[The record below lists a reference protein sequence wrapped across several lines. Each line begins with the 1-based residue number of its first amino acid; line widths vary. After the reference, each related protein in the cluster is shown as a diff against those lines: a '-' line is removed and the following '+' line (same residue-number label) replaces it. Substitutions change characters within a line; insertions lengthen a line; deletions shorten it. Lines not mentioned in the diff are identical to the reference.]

1 MRNLE
6 IGAVDIGSEAW
17 ALLGPE
23 FLWFFFFI
31 LVVLSCGHII
41 ATGALD
47 NLWMGAGRSQRRKG
61 GASKFLFASQW
72 AKHTKVTP
80 SVRESGK
87 KQYSAFTS
95 SIVEAARE
103 IARSWMNLQ
112 CLKSILKM
120 TLYLGQIFMKTLT
133 NRMYRYIRPSF
144 HSWTHPSDYN
154 LYAYTSQVPKLH
166 EFLISRLI
174 CTV

>member
-1 MRNLE
+1 M
-6 IGAVDIGSEAW
+6 
-17 ALLGPE
+17 
-23 FLWFFFFI
+23 
-31 LVVLSCGHII
+31 VLSCGHII

-72 AKHTKVTP
+72 VKHTKVTP

-103 IARSWMNLQ
+103 IARS
-112 CLKSILKM
+112 
-120 TLYLGQIFMKTLT
+120 
-133 NRMYRYIRPSF
+133 
-144 HSWTHPSDYN
+144 
-154 LYAYTSQVPKLH
+154 
-166 EFLISRLI
+166 
-174 CTV
+174 

>member
-1 MRNLE
+1 MGNLE

-17 ALLGPE
+17 TSLGPE
-23 FLWFFFFI
+23 FLWFFFFF
-31 LVVLSCGHII
+31 LMVLSYGRII
-41 ATGALD
+41 AIGALD

-61 GASKFLFASQW
+61 GARKFLFVSQW
-72 AKHTKVTP
+72 EKHTKVTP
-80 SVRESGK
+80 SVRETGK

-95 SIVEAARE
+95 SVVEAARK

-112 CLKSILKM
+112 CLKLILKM
-120 TLYLGQIFMKTLT
+120 TLYLGQIFMKIST

-154 LYAYTSQVPKLH
+154 LYTYTSQVPKLH
-166 EFLISRLI
+166 EFLISQLV